1 MYKKV
6 LIIVLF
12 VCICLLST
20 GLVVVWLTFKWV
32 HTTSQAPKAHLHEM
46 QKLNIPKR
54 EENLHTIVE
63 EDEHIAFSKS

>member
-1 MYKKV
+1 M
-6 LIIVLF
+6 LC
-12 VCICLLST
+12 VCICLCAT
-20 GLVVVWLTFKWV
+20 MLVVVWLTFKWV

-54 EENLHTIVE
+54 KEKLHTIVE